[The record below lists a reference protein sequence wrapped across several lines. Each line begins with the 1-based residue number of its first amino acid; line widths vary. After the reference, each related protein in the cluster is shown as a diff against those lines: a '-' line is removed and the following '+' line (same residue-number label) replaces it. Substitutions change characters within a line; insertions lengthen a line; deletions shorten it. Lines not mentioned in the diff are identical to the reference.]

1 MSALFA
7 ALEKIR
13 ASKLNPTTG
22 TYTPLITAAAG
33 SPAVGA
39 GFLTGKYVRNYSK
52 IWFYIDM
59 FISAG
64 TIAGTSWRITLPF
77 AADLTFHTAGTLGAA
92 SDAIG
97 NYQTSSGTAA
107 QALTGTCLLSGP
119 SGTDNTGTAVI
130 FYSSGSTASIG
141 SSSFTTTARIKAWG
155 IYYADPALF

>member
-13 ASKLNPTTG
+13 ASKLNPTMG
-22 TYTPLITAAAG
+22 TWTPLISAAG
-33 SPAVGA
+33 GTPAVGA
-39 GFLTGKYVRNYSK
+39 GFLTGHYGRSINR
-52 IWFYIDM
+52 IDYWIDL

-77 AADLTFHTAGTLGAA
+77 AADLTQHTANVLGAA

-97 NYQTSSGTAA
+97 NFQTSSSTSA
-107 QALTGTCLLSGP
+107 QALSGTCLLSGP
-119 SGTDNTGTAVI
+119 SGTDTTGTAVI

-141 SSSFTTTARIKAWG
+141 AANFTTTARIKVWG
-155 IYYADPALF
+155 FYYADPTLF